1 MIKLKSH
8 AIPASPFNGERV
20 IYYRGKPET
29 IVTAEVEGIREAL
42 PQETVHLRLARSP
55 MQDPRTCVMC
65 GAITGPNAPWMDSK
79 DKWQGHPFR
88 CR

>member
-1 MIKLKSH
+1 MITLKSH

-29 IVTAEVEGIREAL
+29 TVTGETTSLRDREAHEL
-42 PQETVHLRLARSP
+42 VHLRTEFSKGWC
-55 MQDPRTCVMC
+55 TMC
-65 GAITGPNAPWMDSK
+65 ATPTGPDRPWMDNI
-79 DKWQGHPFR
+79 DKWASHPMR